1 MTLTVKQGILEGIWQ
16 KFGHLLVM
24 GVSAIVLG
32 YVLLLVGNIKD
43 DILFQAAEAS
53 DKTIATLILA
63 QGDSFQAHTQSIKD
77 NLDDLT
83 TSNEKRM
90 ESWNNKNNTRDQTI
104 DRQLDGINDKIEA
117 NRLEAKADTIRLE
130 GKMTE
135 LQRVLI
141 DEIRKH

>member
-1 MTLTVKQGILEGIWQ
+1 M
-16 KFGHLLVM
+16 
-24 GVSAIVLG
+24 IVF
-32 YVLLLVGNIKD
+32 K
-43 DILFQAAEAS
+43 
-53 DKTIATLILA
+53 LIPRAL
-63 QGDSFQAHTQSIKD
+63 
-77 NLDDLT
+77 
-83 TSNEKRM
+83 
-90 ESWNNKNNTRDQTI
+90 KNQTI

>member
-1 MTLTVKQGILEGIWQ
+1 MTLTVKKGILEGILQ

-32 YVLLLVGNIKD
+32 YVLLLVGNIKN

-63 QGDSFQAHTQSIKD
+63 QDDSFQAHTQSIKD
-77 NLDDLT
+77 NLDELT

-90 ESWNNKNNTRDQTI
+90 DSWNNTNNTRNQTI